1 MKITAN
7 ASYGVCQVVATTSQ
21 PASDD
26 FHHLDDRQFVD
37 ESSPTEKVV
46 SYASIEA
53 FMASSLL

>member
-7 ASYGVCQVVATTSQ
+7 ASYGVYEVVATTAQ

-26 FHHLDDRQFVD
+26 FRHLDDVLCVD
-37 ESSPTEKVV
+37 ESLPTEKVV
-46 SYASIEA
+46 SYLSIKA